1 MLSPD
6 NTFVDGL
13 RQKPLGKKKIQSWS
27 EHNIEDVFT
36 SDEVKRNY
44 QRNKK
49 LIDLTES
56 PKELFLECLKA
67 YADAP
72 EGDRSKLL
80 NYFIKNRLNELM
92 KFNRRFLMPYTP
104 LFHEIFRE
112 GSEAKNKETKGF
124 SFERI

>member
-1 MLSPD
+1 MSPD

-13 RQKPLGKKKIQSWS
+13 CQGVLGKKKIQSWS
-27 EHNIEDVFT
+27 EHNIEDVLP

-56 PKELFLECLKA
+56 PRIISRVSKA

-80 NYFIKNRLNELM
+80 NYFIKNRLN
-92 KFNRRFLMPYTP
+92 
-104 LFHEIFRE
+104 
-112 GSEAKNKETKGF
+112 S
-124 SFERI
+124 